1 MSNADDYQA
10 AAQLFRPGAWPQA
23 LEAPQVLALIQPAP
37 RQLDDQ
43 QVEGDGR

>member
-1 MSNADDYQA
+1 MSNAEDHQA

-23 LEAPQVLALIQPAP
+23 LEASQVLALIQPAP
-37 RQLDDQ
+37 RRPVDQ